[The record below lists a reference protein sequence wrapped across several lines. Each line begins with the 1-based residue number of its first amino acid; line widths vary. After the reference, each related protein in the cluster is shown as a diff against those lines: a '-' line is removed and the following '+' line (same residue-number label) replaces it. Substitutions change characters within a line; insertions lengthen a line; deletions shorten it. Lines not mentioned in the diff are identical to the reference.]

1 MVILLSEG
9 PYLIPLFT
17 FPTSTPL
24 PTHVHALFKRHIVEL
39 EEPMSGLVNEE
50 KLKQMGAQPPLG
62 DSNSE
67 DGALVI
73 TA

>member
-1 MVILLSEG
+1 
-9 PYLIPLFT
+9 
-17 FPTSTPL
+17 
-24 PTHVHALFKRHIVEL
+24 
-39 EEPMSGLVNEE
+39 MSGLVNEE

-73 TA
+73 TAWLSKSFDPSVLNCEDI